1 MWVLLRGTQ
10 LVRALGWAKLHSQ
23 CLWRWCV
30 CVCVCDWARE
40 AKRSG
45 EERQATRR
53 MKQSR
58 GFVLLVWLL
67 AFGFCRGAWAVDS
80 ASRLNSVPILTGAV
94 LCEAYIAVKQTQ
106 TTQEKE
112 EKEKE
117 KEGSGASNHRHLSFP
132 LLVSSLSLFAFL
144 ASLFSLLCCETCP
157 PPPPC

>member
-1 MWVLLRGTQ
+1 MLVWVLLRGTQ

-23 CLWRWCV
+23 CLWRWCVCV

-117 KEGSGASNHRHLSFP
+117 KETRPSRPIRCAVWIVERMRYRQ
-132 LLVSSLSLFAFL
+132 
-144 ASLFSLLCCETCP
+144 TD
-157 PPPPC
+157 